1 MSLWTM
7 TDEAA
12 GKPKYLSDTLRNEQ
26 TVSDKDSTMGI
37 SAEEAADSGS
47 AALGLTTPGWVKY
60 MSYTDAQGNV
70 RHKSEV
76 LVAASSIATDGN
88 TVVSDDVAAAKGIP
102 SSPPHP

>member
-37 SAEEAADSGS
+37 SAAEAADSGS
-47 AALGLTTPGWVKY
+47 TAKGLGTPGWVTY
-60 MSYTDAQGNV
+60 TTYTDSNGNT

-76 LVAASSIATDGN
+76 LVAASSIATDGD
-88 TVVSDDVAAAKGIP
+88 TVLTDDIASATGTP